1 MPEKLYL
8 DFETT
13 DAECRDLIEILRER
27 YGKEQLIIR
36 AYYAE
41 LSKMQ
46 ESSTYYIKRQSTR

>member
-13 DAECRDLIEILRER
+13 DAECRVLIEILRER

-46 ESSTYYIKRQSTR
+46 ESSTYDVKWQSTR